1 MTTSNSPPNNV
12 DYSLAIPANPE
23 DLLGPARTAE
33 YIPTAYGMVP
43 YTRNRPPFTGWYISE
58 MLTDP
63 RLVYALW
70 LLKGPILANARMYV
84 KCSDRVRPFVV
95 QIIERFWRND
105 AIKAL
110 KAIEWGYMGAEVVRS
125 VRDGHITFDSLND
138 LQPSDVRV
146 VTDRGQL
153 CGITVNNVPFGNTA
167 KRKIYLGG
175 PKAFHHVHW
184 KERHP
189 WYGLSR
195 FFGCFTPWWEI
206 WTSGGFRDIRRLWF
220 FQNCFEGGT
229 MYHPPGSTRLPS
241 GIVESNKNL
250 AREMI
255 EKKRSGA
262 TLALPNS
269 PGADGSP
276 LWRYEP
282 ATPNAVP
289 AGLLEY
295 GKLLS
300 DEELEGMGIPPE
312 VIESGGDQGFG
323 SATGRQVPQAAYY
336 AVMQEIF
343 QGVISSMLPIIRVDV
358 ATNYSEAEA
367 RELDII
373 PFPMGSEGKSQ
384 DEFDGNQY
392 VDENLTAPGQPNG
405 PESIPGQAN
414 QPISMGAGY

>member
-1 MTTSNSPPNNV
+1 
-12 DYSLAIPANPE
+12 
-23 DLLGPARTAE
+23 
-33 YIPTAYGMVP
+33 
-43 YTRNRPPFTGWYISE
+43 
-58 MLTDP
+58 
-63 RLVYALW
+63 
-70 LLKGPILANARMYV
+70 
-84 KCSDRVRPFVV
+84 
-95 QIIERFWRND
+95 
-105 AIKAL
+105 
-110 KAIEWGYMGAEVVRS
+110 
-125 VRDGHITFDSLND
+125 
-138 LQPSDVRV
+138 
-146 VTDRGQL
+146 
-153 CGITVNNVPFGNTA
+153 
-167 KRKIYLGG
+167 
-175 PKAFHHVHW
+175 
-184 KERHP
+184 
-189 WYGLSR
+189 
-195 FFGCFTPWWEI
+195 
-206 WTSGGFRDIRRLWF
+206 
-220 FQNCFEGGT
+220 

-414 QPISMGAGY
+414 QPISMGTGY